1 MQDINKTQANI
12 DEIKE
17 FVKYLENN
25 YKEHSKN
32 AKESQRLDD
41 LENSVLFLKGYLEVS
56 NELVEVI
63 KAYKKKVGL
72 D

>member
-17 FVKYLENN
+17 FAKYLENN

-41 LENSVLFLKGYLEVS
+41 LENSVLFLKDYLEVS

>member
-17 FVKYLENN
+17 FVKHLENN

-41 LENSVLFLKGYLEVS
+41 LENSVLFLKDYLEVS

>member
-41 LENSVLFLKGYLEVS
+41 LENSVLFLKDYLEVS
-56 NELVEVI
+56 NELVDVI

>member
-41 LENSVLFLKGYLEVS
+41 LENSVLFLKDYLEVS